1 MNFGCAKT
9 HRIIEIDALR
19 DPLGEQ
25 LSDVQKH
32 IVLLK
37 STRSGI
43 DIYEV
48 CLSQTLFFPG
58 ETPNSLNT
66 YDTLGDTFASRSS
79 ASDLFF
85 VKNGHLSVLCC

>member
-48 CLSQTLFFPG
+48 CLSQTLIFF
-58 ETPNSLNT
+58 
-66 YDTLGDTFASRSS
+66 R
-79 ASDLFF
+79 
-85 VKNGHLSVLCC
+85 